1 MWAFMPIFIFVT
13 LLALLLL
20 AFLLKGNVATD
31 RLYMVYYEDGLWD
44 LYLAAILLLLG
55 VAEWIETPLIGIIP
69 AILYPLLLAT
79 KQSITAPRLRPE
91 ELPPTQATQRRT
103 LLFMVLGL
111 LFLCGLLLF
120 ALGSVIAA
128 TAASIG
134 LSGWVDRYLPL
145 ALWWLMIALFAL
157 WGYQS
162 GERRLIGY
170 AALCLVALLVSIWID
185 LPIYVY
191 ALVLGVF
198 MGVIGLTVTVR
209 FVHEHP
215 KLTPG

>member
-1 MWAFMPIFIFVT
+1 MGAFMSIFIFVI

-20 AFLLKGNVATD
+20 AFLLKGNVTTD

-44 LYLAAILLLLG
+44 LYLASILLLLG
-55 VAEWIETPLIGIIP
+55 IAAWVETSLIGIIP

-79 KQSITAPRLRPE
+79 KQAITAPRLRPE
-91 ELPPTQATQRRT
+91 ELPPPQANQRRT

-111 LFLCGLLLF
+111 LFLCGLLVF
-120 ALGSVIAA
+120 ALTGGGPA
-128 TAASIG
+128 TW
-134 LSGWVDRYLPL
+134 LRGWIDQYLPL
-145 ALWWLMIALFAL
+145 AVWLLVSALFAF

-170 AALCLVALLVSIWID
+170 AALCLAALLVNFWVD

-191 ALVLGVF
+191 ALVLGALIGAV
-198 MGVIGLTVTVR
+198 GLTVTVR
-209 FVHEHP
+209 FVQEHP
-215 KLTPG
+215 KLRPG

>member
-120 ALGSVIAA
+120 ALIEGGPF
-128 TAASIG
+128 TW

>member
-1 MWAFMPIFIFVT
+1 MWDLMSIFIFVV

-20 AFLLKGNVATD
+20 AFLFKNNGATD

-79 KQSITAPRLRPE
+79 KQAITAPRLRPE
-91 ELPPTQATQRRT
+91 ELPPQQANQRRT

-111 LFLCGLLLF
+111 LFLCGLLVF
-120 ALGSVIAA
+120 ALTEGGPF
-128 TAASIG
+128 TW
-134 LSGWVDRYLPL
+134 LSGWIDRYLPL
-145 ALWWLMIALFAL
+145 ALWLLVIALFAF

-170 AALCLVALLVSIWID
+170 GALCLAALLVSVWVD

-191 ALVLGVF
+191 ALVLGALI
-198 MGVIGLTVTVR
+198 GVIGLTVTVR